1 MIIKVCGMREPENI
15 RAVERTGIDWMG
27 FIFWPRS
34 GRYVSAP
41 PSYLPQKAKRAGVFV
56 DADADTIKRHVADYA
71 LDIVQLHGHESPE
84 YLRSLRSVFSG
95 SAPLFIK
102 AFSIAD
108 DKDLRRTAA
117 YEGIADYFLFDTK
130 TPLPGGSG
138 MKFDWSV
145 LSAYTGRT
153 PFLLSGGI
161 GPDDAPR
168 VRSFKHEKLAG
179 IDLNSRF
186 ETAPAMKDVDR
197 LARFL
202 SQL

>member
-1 MIIKVCGMREPENI
+1 
-15 RAVERTGIDWMG
+15 
-27 FIFWPRS
+27 
-34 GRYVSAP
+34 
-41 PSYLPQKAKRAGVFV
+41 
-56 DADADTIKRHVADYA
+56 
-71 LDIVQLHGHESPE
+71 
-84 YLRSLRSVFSG
+84 
-95 SAPLFIK
+95 
-102 AFSIAD
+102 
-108 DKDLRRTAA
+108 
-117 YEGIADYFLFDTK
+117 
-130 TPLPGGSG
+130 

-186 ETAPAMKDVDR
+186 ETAPAMKDADR

>member
-15 RAVERTGIDWMG
+15 RSVERTGIDWMG

-34 GRYVSAP
+34 SRYVSAP
-41 PSYLPQKAKRAGVFV
+41 PSYLPQKAKRVGVFV
-56 DADADTIKRHVADYA
+56 DADADTIKRHVAGCA
-71 LDIVQLHGHESPE
+71 LDIVQLHGQESPE
-84 YLRSLRSVFSG
+84 YLQSLRSVFSG
-95 SAPLFIK
+95 SALLFIK

-186 ETAPAMKDVDR
+186 ETAPAMKDADR